1 MLNSVTRICQALP
14 SKKGGINMPEDQ
26 EGVLV
31 REFRKLPVNAKNQIL
46 RYLKRLNE
54 GAKQAPHL
62 RLVKPD
68 RPS

>member
-1 MLNSVTRICQALP
+1 
-14 SKKGGINMPEDQ
+14 MPEDQ